1 MAEAGS
7 KEEQK
12 RKNLLESPKIEK
24 EPWERAVEG
33 IYRAIQFIQQKA
45 RGAAEGGLS
54 RWDIFDLHEMVMND
68 PFNPEKT
75 GVLREVRVKVG
86 CTVNGEYRQSAFE
99 APEPHF
105 LSEFFNE
112 FGSELEEKTAQI
124 STVTSVEEVVDLA
137 TWAHLRFIEIH
148 PFENGNGRTGRLIV
162 DFIVRKARLPA
173 IRDWGAANDEYKDV
187 IDRSYREDNPNLFKT
202 FLARKFFNRLIEI
215 EIEFLPKLKNGDHFK
230 EYITNRRMETEA
242 YLKNLTNGQAS

>member
-1 MAEAGS
+1 MTEAVS
-7 KEEQK
+7 KEELK
-12 RKNLLESPKIEK
+12 VRSLLESPEIAK
-24 EPWERAVEG
+24 EPWGRIVEG
-33 IYRAIQFIQQKA
+33 IYQAIQFIQQKA
-45 RGAAEGGLS
+45 RGATEGGLS
-54 RWDIFDLHEMVMND
+54 RWDILDLHKMVMND

-86 CTVNGEYRQSAFE
+86 CIVNGEYRQSAFK

-112 FGSELEEKTAQI
+112 FASEIEEKTTQI
-124 STVTSVEEVVDLA
+124 SSATSVEEVVDLA

-148 PFENGNGRTGRLIV
+148 PFEDGNGRTGRLIV

-173 IRDWGAANDEYKDV
+173 IRDWGATNDEYKDV
-187 IDRSYREDNPNLFKT
+187 IDRSYRENNPALFKT
-202 FLARKFFNRLIEI
+202 FLTRKISNRLLGVET
-215 EIEFLPKLKNGDHFK
+215 EFLPKLKNGGDFK

-242 YLKNLTNGQAS
+242 YLKNLTNG